1 MDTSPPGATTPT
13 KPEDSRFHLS
23 VDSKAGKATFAFNVG
38 SGVMKSVVLNRE
50 KALSLA
56 TNLQSALALGEAA
69 AAQGSEPA
77 PDTAASRAELLE
89 LRKRLASIER
99 RVAVTEDNQAGL
111 ATKMLELDS
120 SLALSAG
127 QLNAWK
133 SRMEQ
138 IRQLLVALNLRTRQ
152 FP

>member
-1 MDTSPPGATTPT
+1 
-13 KPEDSRFHLS
+13 
-23 VDSKAGKATFAFNVG
+23 
-38 SGVMKSVVLNRE
+38 MKSVVLNRE

-56 TNLQSALALGEAA
+56 TNLQSALALGEAAA